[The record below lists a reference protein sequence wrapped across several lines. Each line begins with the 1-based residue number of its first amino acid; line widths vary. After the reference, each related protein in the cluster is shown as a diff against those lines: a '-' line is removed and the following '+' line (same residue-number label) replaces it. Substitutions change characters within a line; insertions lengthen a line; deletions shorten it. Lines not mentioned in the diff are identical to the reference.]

1 MNELIIGIDLGT
13 TNSMAAKVFDTGAEV
28 IEGGGLSTHTPSVVT
43 FLEDGS
49 RLVGAAALAER
60 VTHPESTF
68 YSFKRFMGR
77 GAKDLEEDLS
87 HLPFPVKP
95 GERENLLLWAK
106 GQGYSPEEMSSFVLA
121 EIKAK
126 AEAILGQPVKKAV
139 ITVPAYFDD
148 GQRQATRDA
157 AEIAGLEAVRILN
170 EPTAAAIA
178 YGLEEKSRGKVV
190 VYDFG
195 GGTFDVSV
203 LELKEKIFKV
213 LSTHGDTHLGGDDL
227 DQLLV
232 DHLTEKLLFGKTLDP
247 ASRQGL
253 KKVAEE
259 IKIALT
265 ASLETSHQV
274 HLPSL
279 EIDQQFTFTRA
290 ELETAI
296 RPLVDKTLEHI
307 GLALKAANLKPQDIG
322 DVVLVGGST
331 RIPLV
336 RHLVQQYFD
345 RPPHVRINP
354 DQVVA
359 IGAAIQGHLL
369 AGGRRDFLLMDVI
382 PLSLGLE
389 TLGGTFSKLII
400 KNSSIP
406 AKATEIF
413 STSVDNQTGIDLNI
427 FQGER
432 EFVKDCRKL
441 GQFKL
446 KGIPPMPAGLPKVE
460 VSFFVDNNG
469 LLSVTAKEQRS
480 GVTAEIDI
488 VPTHGLKRSEV
499 SQMIRDSY
507 EQAESDFSQRN
518 LVEFRAKAQAIEAGL
533 EKAWP
538 QAPRYLSAEEM
549 AAIAAHR
556 IELSSLAQGQDPG
569 RLKQAI
575 DKMGDLTRNFADSL
589 LGAAA
594 KEALSE
600 PKDKI

>member
-1 MNELIIGIDLGT
+1 MEWWAVLLFFI
-13 TNSMAAKVFDTGAEV
+13 
-28 IEGGGLSTHTPSVVT
+28 GGLV
-43 FLEDGS
+43 F
-49 RLVGAAALAER
+49 
-60 VTHPESTF
+60 
-68 YSFKRFMGR
+68 
-77 GAKDLEEDLS
+77 
-87 HLPFPVKP
+87 
-95 GERENLLLWAK
+95 LLLM
-106 GQGYSPEEMSSFVLA
+106 GFP
-121 EIKAK
+121 
-126 AEAILGQPVKKAV
+126 
-139 ITVPAYFDD
+139 
-148 GQRQATRDA
+148 
-157 AEIAGLEAVRILN
+157 IAF
-170 EPTAAAIA
+170 
-178 YGLEEKSRGKVV
+178 S
-190 VYDFG
+190 
-195 GGTFDVSV
+195 
-203 LELKEKIFKV
+203 
-213 LSTHGDTHLGGDDL
+213 
-227 DQLLV
+227 
-232 DHLTEKLLFGKTLDP
+232 
-247 ASRQGL
+247 
-253 KKVAEE
+253 
-259 IKIALT
+259 
-265 ASLETSHQV
+265 
-274 HLPSL
+274 
-279 EIDQQFTFTRA
+279 
-290 ELETAI
+290 
-296 RPLVDKTLEHI
+296 
-307 GLALKAANLKPQDIG
+307 
-322 DVVLVGGST
+322 
-331 RIPLV
+331 
-336 RHLVQQYFD
+336 
-345 RPPHVRINP
+345 
-354 DQVVA
+354 
-359 IGAAIQGHLL
+359 
-369 AGGRRDFLLMDVI
+369 FLLMDVI